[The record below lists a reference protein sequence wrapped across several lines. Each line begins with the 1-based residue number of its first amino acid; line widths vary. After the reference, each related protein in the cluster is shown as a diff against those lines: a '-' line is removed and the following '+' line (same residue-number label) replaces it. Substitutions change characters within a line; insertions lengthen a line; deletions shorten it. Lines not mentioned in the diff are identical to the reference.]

1 MRLRTLPLAVFAALT
16 AALTAGLACG
26 PVDGELDGGQGSDP
40 PQDLDFSTGDLE
52 HTWVGISHPSDPYD
66 TALEL
71 TLAFEAYGQSTN
83 AVGLT
88 HYSFPS
94 PLPPGETVEY
104 LEMIDTYDLFFYPD
118 GRLVLDTVVEYYTSV
133 GIFVSE
139 RVYKELRMS
148 EDRSRMEGTEAI
160 EVFENGSLTILYD
173 GWLILD
179 RQD

>member
-1 MRLRTLPLAVFAALT
+1 MRHRLPPLLLFAV
-16 AALTAGLACG
+16 ALTAGFACG
-26 PVDGELDGGQGSDP
+26 PVTGEIGGGPGSDP
-40 PQDLDFSTGDLE
+40 PPDLAFSTGDLE
-52 HTWVGISHPSDPYD
+52 HTWVGISHPTDPYD
-66 TALEL
+66 KALKL
-71 TLAFEAYGQSTN
+71 TLAFEAYGEATN

-94 PLPPGETVEY
+94 PLPPGDTVEY

-118 GRLVLDTVVEYYTSV
+118 GRLVLDTVVEYYTAF

-148 EDRSRMEGTEAI
+148 ADRTRMEGTETI
-160 EVFENGSLTILYD
+160 EVFENGGLTTLYD

>member
-1 MRLRTLPLAVFAALT
+1 MRLRPLPLLGFAAAL
-16 AALTAGLACG
+16 AAGFACG
-26 PVDGELDGGQGSDP
+26 PLTGDLDGGIGSDP
-40 PQDLDFSTGDLE
+40 PAEEEFSTADLE
-52 HTWVGISHPSDPYD
+52 HTWIGISHPSDPYD
-66 TALEL
+66 KALEL
-71 TLAFEAYGQSTN
+71 TLAFEAYGEATN

-94 PLPPGETVEY
+94 PLPPGDTVEY

-118 GRLVLDTVVEYYTSV
+118 GRLVLDTVVEYYTSL

-139 RVYKELRMS
+139 RVFKELRMS
-148 EDRSRMEGTEAI
+148 ADRTRLEGTEAI
-160 EVFENGSLTILYD
+160 EVFENGNLTILYD